1 MGGHLFG
8 APAIMFA
15 SIGFFLVVCVW
26 FGFLGFWR
34 ASGAAL
40 ASDPGGVSLPP
51 PQNRLC
57 PHFTNKAAM
66 AKLNTR
72 WREEPLTKHI
82 KE

>member
-1 MGGHLFG
+1 M
-8 APAIMFA
+8 
-15 SIGFFLVVCVW
+15 
-26 FGFLGFWR
+26 

-66 AKLNTR
+66 AKPIQGGEKNQAYQRINKKRKT
-72 WREEPLTKHI
+72 ENQH
-82 KE
+82 